1 MAQQTT
7 KAAVLSKTIQFL
19 TAGGLTLAISV
30 LQEVMKPDRDWSL
43 IATMVAG
50 ILVGIGGGVY
60 GRINAQG
67 PITSVL
73 PQDA

>member
-1 MAQQTT
+1 MPQQTT
-7 KAAVLSKTIQFL
+7 KAAVLSKTQFL

-30 LQEVMKPDRDWSL
+30 LQEVMKPDRHWSL

-73 PQDA
+73 PRGA